1 MKKLMGFAIMLL
13 GDAGLAAS
21 IRAAQRDASQEIKQ
35 SVMK

>member
-1 MKKLMGFAIMLL
+1 MKKMTGLAILL
-13 GDAGLAAS
+13 VGNAGLAAS